1 MATYKKEMSKGLGSD
16 VEGFIPNLKRR
27 INNLITYYENTGE
40 GEDENTGLKI
50 GEEEKIGKNNEK
62 IH

>member
-27 INNLITYYENTGE
+27 IYNLITYYENTGE

-50 GEEEKIGKNNEK
+50 GEEEKIGKK
-62 IH
+62 